1 MTKHQLRGI
10 SIIFIN
16 RFANNKTVGTN
27 VHDWWMFWLP
37 IGKGNCLPCNR
48 PLTSDCSILLLIWTC
63 GCHWCAMRFSFSSNM
78 RHSIKL
84 YPTRYRIDFSR
95 IKNNVHFEGDEPRSG
110 QVLFISNFL
119 LWKRMSSWCW
129 HYTMFCIRK
138 YIMDFIL
145 QLWKRFSISEG
156 VAHRSGQVIFI
167 YCFVF
172 LK

>member
-37 IGKGNCLPCNR
+37 IGKGGCLPCNR

-110 QVLFISNFL
+110 QVIFISYFL

-129 HYTMFCIRK
+129 HYTMFCTRK

-145 QLWKRFSISEG
+145 QL
-156 VAHRSGQVIFI
+156 
-167 YCFVF
+167 
-172 LK
+172 